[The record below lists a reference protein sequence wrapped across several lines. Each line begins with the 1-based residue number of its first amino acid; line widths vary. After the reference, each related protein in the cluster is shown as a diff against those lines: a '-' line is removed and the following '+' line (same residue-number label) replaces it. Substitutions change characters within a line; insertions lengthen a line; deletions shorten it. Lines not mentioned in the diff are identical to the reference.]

1 MLDDLEYDTK
11 EIERRLK
18 QHIEENQNLDEE
30 GKKEMLGQL
39 YVMLSENSYLR
50 TIATKGRE

>member
-1 MLDDLEYDTK
+1 MIP